1 MGPDIEKVQISPSLR
16 SAPPSDAEDRVSGS
30 GSGLGSGCSSSSK
43 TQESKYQRWAANIK
57 GLETRGIEPVPA
69 EERHMGSGSLSL
81 KMMLMWLSMGLS
93 MNNVI
98 AGSLGTLAFQLSFS
112 DAALCAV
119 FGNVLGCCAVGYIS
133 TWGPR
138 SGNRTLVWL
147 LPFSYTILS
156 PFWFYF
162 VSRPLALT
170 DHCPLDRL

>member
-1 MGPDIEKVQISPSLR
+1 MSPDIEKAQISPSLR

-30 GSGLGSGCSSSSK
+30 GSSSSNK
-43 TQESKYQRWAANIK
+43 TQESKYQQWAASIK
-57 GLETRGIEPVPA
+57 GLETRGIEPVPV
-69 EERHMGSGSLSL
+69 EERHMGSGSASL

-112 DAALCAV
+112 DAAICAV

-147 LPFSYTILS
+147 FPCSYFLSLLGFILLQAVVAYGLLS
-156 PFWFYF
+156 A
-162 VSRPLALT
+162 R
-170 DHCPLDRL
+170 